1 MEPKYMQ
8 IGEVAERTGLT
19 QRTIRFY
26 EEKGILDPPTRM
38 EGGFRL
44 YSPADVE
51 RIKGISQLRG
61 LLCFSLE
68 QMKELVLAENLLD
81 RKAGD
86 SPEDAATELAHLR
99 AAIDTVQSQAE
110 RIEEKFQ
117 QLKQLRTKWR
127 QRLAAYE
134 ERYGALADQRSAET
148 AGRK

>member
-1 MEPKYMQ
+1 MDSKYMQ

-44 YSPADVE
+44 YSQSDVE
-51 RIKGISQLRG
+51 RIKNISQLRQ

-68 QMKELVLAENLLD
+68 QMKELVEAENLLN
-81 RKAGD
+81 RQPAE
-86 SPEDAATELAHLR
+86 SAADAAAELEHLQ
-99 AAIDTVQSQAE
+99 AAIRVVQSQAE
-110 RIEEKFQ
+110 HIEEKYQ

-127 QRLAAYE
+127 QRLAAYQ
-134 ERYGALADQRSAET
+134 ERHGALSQKSVQT
-148 AGRK
+148 AGTK

>member
-1 MEPKYMQ
+1 MQ

-44 YSPADVE
+44 YTEADVE
-51 RIKGISQLRG
+51 RIKNISQLRQ

-81 RKAGD
+81 RQRPAGD
-86 SPEDAATELAHLR
+86 TEAEIERLRKAIDVMHTQAAT
-99 AAIDTVQSQAE
+99 
-110 RIEEKFQ
+110 IEEKYQ

-134 ERYGALADQRSAET
+134 ERYGELRSRLPSRAS
-148 AGRK
+148 R